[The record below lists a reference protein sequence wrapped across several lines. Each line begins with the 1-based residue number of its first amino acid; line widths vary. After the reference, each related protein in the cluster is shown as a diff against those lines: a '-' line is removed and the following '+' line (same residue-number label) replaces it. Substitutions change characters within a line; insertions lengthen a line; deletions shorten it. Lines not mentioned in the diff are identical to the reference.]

1 MAKRLRRFLVAPSR
15 ISRTWS
21 VLVPNVGS
29 YSKTLIGTSWTLNQ
43 SHLYSLDFLETHV
56 HIVISTLSLVKSK
69 PRGMSSSRISPQ
81 RMMKSLSSL
90 LCCSRGRG
98 GDKARLLRKMPR
110 KMSRMH
116 PLLQPQMPQMHPL
129 FQLQLLIPLLR
140 HKRLIPVKYRGG
152 AALVCLLRRVQTI
165 DYCTTLPRGRR
176 RQFLKRTTSPV
187 S

>member
-81 RMMKSLSSL
+81 RMMKSLSTIL
-90 LCCSRGRG
+90 LRRSRGRG
-98 GDKARLLRKMPR
+98 GDKASLLRKIPQMR
-110 KMSRMH
+110 
-116 PLLQPQMPQMHPL
+116 PLL
-129 FQLQLLIPLLR
+129 QLQLLFLLLR
-140 HKRLIPVKYRGG
+140 HKRRGLYGPPPIPIG
-152 AALVCLLRRVQTI
+152 
-165 DYCTTLPRGRR
+165 
-176 RQFLKRTTSPV
+176 FL
-187 S
+187 

>member
-1 MAKRLRRFLVAPSR
+1 MAKRPRKNFVAPSR

-110 KMSRMH
+110 KMS
-116 PLLQPQMPQMHPL
+116 QMHPL
-129 FQLQLLIPLLR
+129 FQLQLLIPFLR